1 VTWLVVPH
9 TVGGLAGLPEV
20 PPLHLAVPWP
30 VLGGL
35 ATAIGLLLVA
45 VVGVSVA
52 AMHRVDV
59 AAVLRAGE
67 DT

>member
-20 PPLHLAVPWP
+20 PPLYLTVPWP
-30 VLGGL
+30 VLGGF
-35 ATAIGLLLVA
+35 AAAVAVLLVA
-45 VVGVSVA
+45 VVGVSA
-52 AMHRVDV
+52 AGMRRVDV